1 MHVQRAT
8 PLITARIPMPPR
20 LRILLIDDLT
30 GRSAILE
37 QALSDAG
44 HEIIAR
50 VSSTL
55 DLPQQVQSLQPDV
68 VIIELDSPDRD
79 TLEKMAIVTRENPRP
94 IILFS
99 AQDDSDTIQKAVRA
113 GVSAYIVDGLSA
125 KRVRPIIDVA
135 IARFREFQAMR
146 EELEQTRD
154 KLSERKRV
162 ERAKGLLMKQR
173 GFDEEEAYSA
183 LRKLAMERNQRLVQV
198 AQNVIDIF
206 EMLG

>member
-1 MHVQRAT
+1 
-8 PLITARIPMPPR
+8 MPPR

-44 HEIIAR
+44 HDIIAR

-55 DLPQQVQSLQPDV
+55 DLPQQVHSLQPDV
-68 VIIELDSPDRD
+68 VIIDLDSPDRD
-79 TLEKMAIVTRENPRP
+79 TLENMAIVTRDNPRP

-154 KLSERKRV
+154 KLSERKLV

>member
-1 MHVQRAT
+1 LSLM
-8 PLITARIPMPPR
+8 ITLTTAGIPMPPR

-79 TLEKMAIVTRENPRP
+79 TLENMAMVTRDNPRP

-113 GVSAYIVDGLSA
+113 GVSAYVVDGLSA

-146 EELEQTRD
+146 EELEHTRD
-154 KLSERKRV
+154 KLSERKLV

>member
-1 MHVQRAT
+1 MNKKPSAD
-8 PLITARIPMPPR
+8 PAA
-20 LRILLIDDLT
+20 LRILLIDDFT
-30 GRSAILE
+30 GRAAILE

-44 HEIIAR
+44 HRIIAR
-50 VSSTL
+50 LSSTL
-55 DLPQQVQSLQPDV
+55 DLPQQVHALQPDV
-68 VIIELDSPDRD
+68 VIIDLDSPDRD
-79 TLEKMAIVTRENPRP
+79 TLENMSIVTRDNPRP

-99 AQDDSDTIQKAVRA
+99 SQDDSDTIQKAVRA
-113 GVSAYIVDGLSA
+113 GVSAYVVDGLSA

-146 EELEQTRD
+146 IELEKTRD
-154 KLSERKRV
+154 QLSERKLI

-173 GFDEEEAYSA
+173 GFDEDQAYQA
-183 LRKLAMERNQRLVQV
+183 LRKLAMDRNQRLIQA

>member
-1 MHVQRAT
+1 
-8 PLITARIPMPPR
+8 MPPR

-68 VIIELDSPDRD
+68 VIIDLDSPDRD
-79 TLEKMAIVTRENPRP
+79 TLENMAIVSRDNPRP

-146 EELEQTRD
+146 DELEHTRD
-154 KLSERKRV
+154 KLSERKLV

>member
-1 MHVQRAT
+1 
-8 PLITARIPMPPR
+8 MPHR

-55 DLPQQVQSLQPDV
+55 DLPQLVQNLQPDV
-68 VIIELDSPDRD
+68 VIVDLDSPDRD
-79 TLEKMAIVTRENPRP
+79 TLENMAIVSRDNPRP
-94 IILFS
+94 IILFA

-146 EELEQTRD
+146 KELEQTRD
-154 KLSERKRV
+154 KLSERKLV

>member
-1 MHVQRAT
+1 
-8 PLITARIPMPPR
+8 MPSPPC

-30 GRSAILE
+30 GRAAILE
-37 QALSDAG
+37 QALSDDG
-44 HEIIAR
+44 HSIVAR
-50 VSSTL
+50 LSSTL
-55 DLPQQVQSLQPDV
+55 DLPQQVQALQPDV
-68 VIIELDSPDRD
+68 VIIDLDSPDRD
-79 TLEKMAIVTRENPRP
+79 TLENMSIVTRDNPRP

-99 AQDDSDTIQKAVRA
+99 AQDDGDTIQKAVRA

-146 EELEQTRD
+146 IELEKTRD
-154 KLSERKRV
+154 QLSERKLV
-162 ERAKGLLMKQR
+162 ERAKGLLKKQR
-173 GFDEEEAYSA
+173 GFDEDQAYQA
-183 LRKLAMERNQRLVQV
+183 LRKLAMERNQRMVQV

>member
-1 MHVQRAT
+1 MIT
-8 PLITARIPMPPR
+8 LTTARIPMPPR

-68 VIIELDSPDRD
+68 VIIDLDSPDRD
-79 TLEKMAIVTRENPRP
+79 TLENMAMVTRDNPRP

-146 EELEQTRD
+146 DELEHTRD
-154 KLSERKRV
+154 KLSVRKLV

>member
-1 MHVQRAT
+1 
-8 PLITARIPMPPR
+8 
-20 LRILLIDDLT
+20 
-30 GRSAILE
+30 
-37 QALSDAG
+37 
-44 HEIIAR
+44 
-50 VSSTL
+50 
-55 DLPQQVQSLQPDV
+55 V
-68 VIIELDSPDRD
+68 VIIDLDSPDRD
-79 TLEKMAIVTRENPRP
+79 TLENMAIVSRDNPRP

-146 EELEQTRD
+146 DELEHTRD
-154 KLSERKRV
+154 KLSERKLV

>member
-1 MHVQRAT
+1 MSNT
-8 PLITARIPMPPR
+8 
-20 LRILLIDDLT
+20 LRILLIDNLHS
-30 GRSAILE
+30 RAAILE

-44 HEIIAR
+44 HSIIAR
-50 VSSTL
+50 LGSTL
-55 DLPQQVQSLQPDV
+55 DLPQQVHKLQPDV

-79 TLEKMAIVTRENPRP
+79 TLENMSIVTRDNPRP

-99 AQDDSDTIQKAVRA
+99 AKDDSDTIQHAVRA
-113 GVSAYIVDGLSA
+113 GVSAYVVDGLSA

-135 IARFREFQAMR
+135 VARFREFQAMR
-146 EELEQTRD
+146 QELEKTRD
-154 KLSERKRV
+154 QLSERKLV

-173 GFDEEEAYSA
+173 GFDEDEAYNA
-183 LRKLAMERNQRLVQV
+183 MRKMAMERNQRLVQV

>member
-1 MHVQRAT
+1 
-8 PLITARIPMPPR
+8 MPSR

-68 VIIELDSPDRD
+68 VIIDLDSPDRD
-79 TLEKMAIVTRENPRP
+79 TLENMAIVSRDNPRP

-146 EELEQTRD
+146 DELEHTRD
-154 KLSERKRV
+154 KLSERKLV

>member
-1 MHVQRAT
+1 MSHT
-8 PLITARIPMPPR
+8 
-20 LRILLIDDLT
+20 LRILLIDNLHS
-30 GRSAILE
+30 RAAILE

-44 HEIIAR
+44 HSIIAR
-50 VSSTL
+50 LGSTL
-55 DLPQQVQSLQPDV
+55 DLPQQVHKLQPDV

-79 TLEKMAIVTRENPRP
+79 TLENMSIVTRDNPRP

-99 AQDDSDTIQKAVRA
+99 AKDDSDTIQHAVRA
-113 GVSAYIVDGLSA
+113 GVSAYVVDGLSA

-135 IARFREFQAMR
+135 VARFREFQAMR
-146 EELEQTRD
+146 QELEKTRD
-154 KLSERKRV
+154 QLSERKLV

-173 GFDEEEAYSA
+173 GFDEDEAYNA
-183 LRKLAMERNQRLVQV
+183 MRKMAMERNQRLVQV

>member
-1 MHVQRAT
+1 MNRT
-8 PLITARIPMPPR
+8 
-20 LRILLIDDLT
+20 LRILLIDDLPS
-30 GRSAILE
+30 RAAILE

-44 HEIIAR
+44 HSIIAR
-50 VSSTL
+50 LGSTL
-55 DLPQQVQSLQPDV
+55 DLPQQVHKLQPDV

-79 TLEKMAIVTRENPRP
+79 TLENMSIVTRDNPRP

-99 AQDDSDTIQKAVRA
+99 AKDDSDTIQHAVRA
-113 GVSAYIVDGLSA
+113 GVSAYVVDGLSA

-135 IARFREFQAMR
+135 VARFREFQAMR
-146 EELEQTRD
+146 QELEKTRD
-154 KLSERKRV
+154 QLSERKLV

-173 GFDEEEAYSA
+173 GFDEDEAYNA
-183 LRKLAMERNQRLVQV
+183 MRKMAMERNQRLVQV

>member
-1 MHVQRAT
+1 
-8 PLITARIPMPPR
+8 MPPR

-68 VIIELDSPDRD
+68 VIIDLDSPDRD
-79 TLEKMAIVTRENPRP
+79 TLENMAIVTRDNPRP

-146 EELEQTRD
+146 DELEQTRD
-154 KLSERKRV
+154 KLSERKLV

>member
-1 MHVQRAT
+1 MNHT
-8 PLITARIPMPPR
+8 
-20 LRILLIDDLT
+20 LRILLIDNLHS
-30 GRSAILE
+30 RAAILE

-44 HEIIAR
+44 HSIIAR
-50 VSSTL
+50 LGSTL
-55 DLPQQVQSLQPDV
+55 DLPQQVHKLQPDV

-79 TLEKMAIVTRENPRP
+79 TLENMSIVTRDNPRP

-99 AQDDSDTIQKAVRA
+99 SQDDSDTIQRAVRA

-135 IARFREFQAMR
+135 VARFREFQAMR
-146 EELEQTRD
+146 QELEKTRD
-154 KLSERKRV
+154 QLSERKLV

-173 GFDEEEAYSA
+173 GFDEDEAYNA
-183 LRKLAMERNQRLVQV
+183 MRKMAMERNQRLVQV

>member
-1 MHVQRAT
+1 
-8 PLITARIPMPPR
+8 MPHR

-68 VIIELDSPDRD
+68 VIIDLDSPDRD
-79 TLEKMAIVTRENPRP
+79 TLENMAIVTRDNPRP

-146 EELEQTRD
+146 DELEQTRD
-154 KLSERKRV
+154 KLSERKLV

>member
-1 MHVQRAT
+1 
-8 PLITARIPMPPR
+8 MPPR

-55 DLPQQVQSLQPDV
+55 DLPQQVLSLQPDV
-68 VIIELDSPDRD
+68 VIIDLDSPDRD
-79 TLEKMAIVTRENPRP
+79 TLENMAIVTRDNPRP

-99 AQDDSDTIQKAVRA
+99 AQDDSNTIQKAVRA

-146 EELEQTRD
+146 DELEQTRD
-154 KLSERKRV
+154 KLSERKLV

>member
-1 MHVQRAT
+1 MSNT
-8 PLITARIPMPPR
+8 
-20 LRILLIDDLT
+20 LRILLIDDLHS
-30 GRSAILE
+30 RAAILE

-44 HEIIAR
+44 HSIIAR
-50 VSSTL
+50 LGSTL
-55 DLPQQVQSLQPDV
+55 DLPQQVHKLQPDV

-79 TLEKMAIVTRENPRP
+79 TLENMSIVTRDNPRP

-99 AQDDSDTIQKAVRA
+99 AQDDSDTIQHAVRA
-113 GVSAYIVDGLSA
+113 GVSAYVVDGLSA

-135 IARFREFQAMR
+135 VARFREFQAMR
-146 EELEQTRD
+146 QELEKTRD
-154 KLSERKRV
+154 QLSERKLV

-173 GFDEEEAYSA
+173 GFDEDEAYNA
-183 LRKLAMERNQRLVQV
+183 MRKMAMERNQRLVQV